1 MNIADLIAGGEG
13 STIEFKSSFG
23 NKAIET
29 VVAFANTKGGKIVIG
44 IDDDKI
50 TIFNPGKLINLTVDE
65 IRSDDYQSQLRNVL
79 VAEAFYLTKKI
90 EKYGT
95 GFIRIREELKTFP
108 NIKFNIQEKT
118 NGVFVEFKKTT
129 PKTTPKTI
137 PKTTPK
143 TTLSDTIINILVKEP
158 SLTKVEIASRL
169 DISVNTVKEYIR
181 KLKKDGRLKRMGSS
195 RTGYWEV
202 L

>member
-129 PKTTPKTI
+129 PKTTPKT
-137 PKTTPK
+137 
-143 TTLSDTIINILVKEP
+143 TLSDTIINILVKEP

>member
-129 PKTTPKTI
+129 PKTTPKT
-137 PKTTPK
+137 
-143 TTLSDTIINILVKEP
+143 TLSDTIINILVKEP
-158 SLTKVEIASRL
+158 SLTKVEIASML